1 MAKKDL
7 TPKQKAFKKRYL
19 DINDQFVS
27 YKNVQ
32 DIKNYYRTISRKQ
45 TTNKFKRTNQHNV
58 SR

>member
-32 DIKNYYRTISRKQ
+32 DYFPKAN
-45 TTNKFKRTNQHNV
+45 NQQI
-58 SR
+58 